1 MTSRVLQWKCTA
13 SCLLNYRTFLPK
25 RNFRSIYLER
35 KSNILRDQCKTSNSS
50 LCIFNST
57 AVELHPSTPLNIPS
71 ASHSTN
77 TPAKKR
83 GRKKKPTET
92 KDENAIDEAYNTLK
106 IKESIE
112 KENLSTFD
120 DEPPKLSFP
129 FYGKDVSEVGDRV
142 HSSEF
147 HITSDNTP
155 VDNILGNDNDHNNT
169 TMIKSTDSI
178 ATSNSDNTKLTNT
191 NNVITTGSIS
201 HQLPR
206 QHSPNAFTCYH
217 SDTFVSKVDTD
228 KGRYYVFE
236 SPIEDRYKLASVTTI
251 LQSTLPQSRWFG
263 LYNWRKSMIATHG
276 ETGYRKIRKET
287 IKNGKKFHEV
297 IKMISFQ

>member
-25 RNFRSIYLER
+25 SNFRSIYLER
-35 KSNILRDQCKTSNSS
+35 KSRILRDQCKNWNSS
-50 LCIFNST
+50 LFIFNST
-57 AVELHPSTPLNIPS
+57 AVEIHPSTPLHIPS
-71 ASHSTN
+71 ASYSTN
-77 TPAKKR
+77 TPAKQR
-83 GRKKKPTET
+83 GRKKKPAET
-92 KDENAIDEAYNTLK
+92 KDENANDEPYNTLK

-112 KENLSTFD
+112 KENLSTL

-142 HSSEF
+142 CSSDL

-169 TMIKSTDSI
+169 TMIRSNDSI
-178 ATSNSDNTKLTNT
+178 ATSNSDNMKITNT
-191 NNVITTGSIS
+191 SNVIATGSKS
-201 HQLPR
+201 NQLPR
-206 QHSPNAFTCYH
+206 QHSPTCYH
-217 SDTFVSKVDTD
+217 SDNFVSKVDTD

-251 LQSTLPQSRWFG
+251 LQSTLPQSSWFG

-297 IKMISFQ
+297 IKMISF